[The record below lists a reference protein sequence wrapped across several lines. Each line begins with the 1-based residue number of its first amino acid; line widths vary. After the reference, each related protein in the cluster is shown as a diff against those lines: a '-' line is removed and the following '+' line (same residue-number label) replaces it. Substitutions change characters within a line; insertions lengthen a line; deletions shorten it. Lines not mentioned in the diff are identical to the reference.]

1 MQPSFLL
8 LVSAIASLQAISAAP
23 LGGSQPPS
31 QEHQPSTEEV
41 DDSEMSGPMQTSQT
55 SGCKGLTFQIYNHP
69 KPYWTTSMAILPVK
83 PMPCPTQISSIRRK
97 SLIKPSTNYH
107 HSASSRGGYKKYFS
121 SARRHFK
128 DTPENHPIFPANP
141 YCMLYNSP
149 QIRYSLRMRFIT
161 VGLAANQVAVAAPI
175 GCSSSCTR
183 EYRRVH
189 YRSLPCVQYA
199 TDYHQ
204 NVRVLAVFKTP
215 NVRSPLLRQVFT
227 TVTRKQD
234 SLSIANANSNKGFNV
249 KYQAGPSLKLEGR
262 GNALEYAKQKAYSS
276 FSPYVLM
283 QPTQDVQYTTP
294 VTET

>member
-8 LVSAIASLQAISAAP
+8 LVSAIASLQAISATP

-128 DTPENHPIFPANP
+128 DTPENH
-141 YCMLYNSP
+141 
-149 QIRYSLRMRFIT
+149 R
-161 VGLAANQVAVAAPI
+161 LAANQVAVAAPI
-175 GCSSSCTR
+175 VCSSPCTR

-204 NVRVLAVFKTP
+204 NVRVLPVFKTP

-234 SLSIANANSNKGFNV
+234 SLNIANANSNQGFNV
-249 KYQAGPSLKLEGR
+249 K
-262 GNALEYAKQKAYSS
+262 
-276 FSPYVLM
+276 
-283 QPTQDVQYTTP
+283 
-294 VTET
+294 